1 MNINDLINGVKKGD
15 VQGSNNAFNSVM
27 ADKMNKA
34 LDTHKQELAGSLY
47 GTPEVTEQEPI
58 SDE

>member
-34 LDTHKQELAGSLY
+34 LDTQKRELAGSLY

-58 SDE
+58 SNE